1 MIVKTILV
9 DDEILNLKNLEIIL
23 NANFPEIEVVG
34 LFQNVAD
41 AKAFIE
47 ENTIDLLFLDIS
59 MPIADGFDLL
69 DYFPIKSF
77 QVIFITAH
85 EEFAIKAIRVGAI
98 DYILKPLI
106 LSELSQAINKATEII
121 QLNKN
126 KSQKNKITISHDG
139 VKSIIDL
146 NQIMYLKGFDYLT
159 SVYLID
165 NKKITI
171 SKTLKHFEEL
181 LGESFFRIH
190 KSYIVNLEFVDK
202 ILSKESYTV
211 ELKEGTQLPVSRR
224 NFKNLNDCLKKE

>member
-1 MIVKTILV
+1 MVIKTILV

-23 NANFPEIEVVG
+23 NANFPEIEIVG
-34 LFQNVAD
+34 LFQNVAA

-69 DYFPIKSF
+69 DYFPTKSF

-106 LSELSQAINKATEII
+106 LSELSHAINKAAEII
-121 QLNKN
+121 HLNKN
-126 KSQKNKITISHDG
+126 KSQKNKITINHDG

-159 SVYLID
+159 SVYLTD

-211 ELKEGTQLPVSRR
+211 ELTEGTQLPVSRR